1 MHSAALRYFVA
12 VAEGGSIRAASETLR
27 IAASAVSRQIQ
38 KLEDELGVQLFER
51 HSGGLHLTKEGRAT
65 LDHARSVLEDF
76 EQLKAK
82 ISSFQ
87 GTNTGTVR
95 IASLDSLFVG
105 FLPEQVRAFHEK
117 NPKVSFRIQGGGQGR
132 ITHLVAEGD
141 ADIGV
146 AFNLYLPGG
155 AKVVT
160 DIAMPIMAMVASSH
174 PLAKRHSVTLVECA
188 EHDLLLHFDNEP
200 IRSLIEMELSILDRA
215 GRTLVASNNLLAL
228 RSMIVSGAG
237 VAFFTPIGFRDEIR
251 NGSIVAIPLQQ
262 TRLRGLRLGLLV
274 PKKRRQTPAVQAMVG
289 QLSAAFAD
297 LGAGYSGCGDARR
310 AQA

>member
-12 VAEGGSIRAASETLR
+12 AAEAGSIRAASETLH

-38 KLEDELGVQLFER
+38 KLEDELGAQLFER
-51 HSGGLHLTKEGRAT
+51 LSGGLQLTQEGKVT
-65 LDHARSVLEDF
+65 LDHAHAVLEDF

-82 ISSFQ
+82 ISSLH

-105 FLPEQVRAFHEK
+105 FLPEQVRVFHEL
-117 NPKVSFRIQGGGQGR
+117 NPKVSFRIQGGGHGR
-132 ITHLVAEGD
+132 VTQLVAEGD

-146 AFNLYLPGG
+146 AFNLYLPSG
-155 AKVVT
+155 AEVVT
-160 DIAMPIMAMVASSH
+160 DVAMPIMAMVASHH
-174 PLAKRHSVTLVECA
+174 PLANRRSITLTECA

-200 IRSLIEMELSILDRA
+200 IRSLIEMELSVLDRA

-237 VAFFTPIGFRDEIR
+237 VAFFTPIGFRDEISK
-251 NGSIVAIPLQQ
+251 GSVVGIPLRQ

-274 PKKRRQTPAVQAMVG
+274 PKNRRQTPAVQAMVG
-289 QLSAAFAD
+289 QLSDAFVD
-297 LGAGYSGCGDARR
+297 LGAEHSNCGDDRV
-310 AQA
+310 AQH

>member
-1 MHSAALRYFVA
+1 MHSAGLRYFVA
-12 VAEGGSIRAASETLR
+12 VAEAGSIRAASENLR

-38 KLEDELGVQLFER
+38 RLEEQLGAQLFER
-51 HSGGLHLTKEGRAT
+51 HSGGLDLTKEGHVT

-76 EQLKAK
+76 EQLQAK
-82 ISSFQ
+82 IGSFQ

-105 FLPEQVRAFHEK
+105 FLPDQVCAFHEK
-117 NPKVSFRIQGGGQGR
+117 NPKVSFRVQGGGQGR
-132 ITHLVAEGD
+132 ITQLVAEGD

-146 AFNLYLPGG
+146 AFNLHLPSGT
-155 AKVVT
+155 KVVT
-160 DIAMPIMAMVASSH
+160 DVAMPIMAMVASHH
-174 PLAKRHSVTLVECA
+174 PLANRSSVTLVECA

-200 IRSLIEMELSILDRA
+200 IRSLIEMELSMLDRA

-251 NGSIVAIPLQQ
+251 NGSIVGIPLQQ

-274 PKKRRQTPAVQAMVG
+274 PRKRKQTPAVQAMVG

-297 LGAGYSGCGDARR
+297 LGAECRNCGDAPR
-310 AQA
+310 AQK